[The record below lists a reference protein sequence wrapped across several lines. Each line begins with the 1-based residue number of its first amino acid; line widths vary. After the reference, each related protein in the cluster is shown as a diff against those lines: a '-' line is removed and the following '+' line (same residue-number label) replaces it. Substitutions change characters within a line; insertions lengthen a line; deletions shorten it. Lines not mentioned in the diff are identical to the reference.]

1 MAKKIEIPY
10 KYIVEYDKVFKQDNH
25 RIRFIMPNGED
36 VIIDIDGGQ
45 DYYPEDKNMYRYPNN
60 VDDGVLF
67 DLGEETYDYKGII
80 CVYDEDKIRTRRA
93 LVRAYHDE
101 DYLMKE
107 GVVEISE
114 TYLKESK

>member
-45 DYYPEDKNMYRYPNN
+45 DYYPEEKNMYRYPNN
-60 VDDGVLF
+60 LDDRVL
-67 DLGEETYDYKGII
+67 YD
-80 CVYDEDKIRTRRA
+80 
-93 LVRAYHDE
+93 
-101 DYLMKE
+101 
-107 GVVEISE
+107 
-114 TYLKESK
+114 